1 MAHRQESENNP
12 QGREIPSQ
20 VKTLKNI
27 PRFCRLIWQIAPGL
41 SSINIILRII
51 QAVLPVS
58 ILYVGKEVIDEV
70 VSLSGKGASS
80 ELFWNSETL
89 LFWIIIGLSVA
100 ILFNIL
106 TRFTRLSDTLLG
118 DWVNNETS
126 VSLMLQ
132 ASSLELQY
140 FEDPDFYDSLNRART
155 HASNRIKL
163 ISIILDQI
171 QRFVTLAAL
180 LTALVIFS
188 PMLLVFLILI
198 VIPTFLTESHFNKK
212 DYKLTQKWTSERREM
227 NYLRMIAMQDQ
238 VAKEVKVFGLEKFIT
253 NRFRELA
260 TGYYYAK
267 KKIAINRN
275 IIGSLFNVLTT
286 TSYYSAYIFVLHQ
299 TVSGVLTIGTMTFLG
314 GAFKRMQGILQS
326 SVRNFS
332 QVAEIGLYLQ
342 DFFDF
347 LDMSLAQPTD
357 DGREIRPV
365 PDLEGSEIRFENVS
379 FKYFGSDQYA
389 IKNLSFTLQAGER
402 LALVGENGAGK
413 TTLVKLLARLYLPT
427 EGRILWN
434 GVDIQQFD
442 YEEYRSNIGV
452 IFQDFVRF
460 MFTAKENIFVGNIT
474 EKDNQTLIETAATK
488 SLADVIINKF
498 KNRYDQMLGKKFKGG
513 TELSGGQWQKIALAR
528 AYMRTA
534 SLVILDEPTSALD
547 ARSEHEVFLRFSEL
561 MQGKSAI
568 LISHR
573 FSTVR
578 MADKILFLE
587 KGEILEFG
595 THQALIDKDG
605 KYAELFQLQARGY
618 A

>member
-1 MAHRQESENNP
+1 MVLNQESKNISR
-12 QGREIPSQ
+12 REEVLSQ

-27 PRFCRLIWQIAPGL
+27 PRFCRLVWTIAPGL
-41 SSINIILRII
+41 SSINIFLRVI

-70 VSLSGKGASS
+70 VELSQKGASS
-80 ELFWNSETL
+80 ELFWSSETL
-89 LFWIIIGLSVA
+89 LFWIITGLCIG

-106 TRFTRLSDTLLG
+106 TRFTKLSDTLLG

-140 FEDPDFYDSLNRART
+140 FEDPNFYDSLDLART
-155 HASNRIKL
+155 HARNRIKL

-171 QRFVTLAAL
+171 QLFITLTAL
-180 LTALVIFS
+180 LTALMVFS
-188 PMLLVFLILI
+188 PLLLTFLILI
-198 VIPTFLTESHFNKK
+198 VIPTFIAESHFNKK

-227 NYLRMIAMQDQ
+227 NYLLLIAMQDQ

-253 NRFRELA
+253 NRFRKLA

-267 KKIAINRN
+267 KKIALNRN

-286 TSYYSAYIFVLHQ
+286 TSYYSAYVFVLHQ

-326 SVRNFS
+326 TARNFS
-332 QVAEIGLYLQ
+332 QVTEIGLYLQ

-347 LDMSLAQPTD
+347 LDMSLAKPMDNGQ
-357 DGREIRPV
+357 EVKPV
-365 PDLEGSEIRFENVS
+365 PDLEDSEIKFENVS

-389 IKNLSFTLQAGER
+389 IKNISFTLQAGER

-413 TTLVKLLARLYLPT
+413 TTLVKLLARLYRPT

-442 YEEYRSNIGV
+442 YEEYRSKIGV

-474 EKDNQTLIETAATK
+474 EKSNQALIKDAATK

-498 KNRYDQMLGKKFKGG
+498 NNGYDQMLGKRFKGG
-513 TELSGGQWQKIALAR
+513 IELSGGQWQKIALAR

-534 SLVILDEPTSALD
+534 NLVILDEPTSALD
-547 ARSEHEVFLRFSEL
+547 ARSEHEVFLRFTEL
-561 MQGKSAI
+561 MEGKSAI

-595 THQALIDKDG
+595 THQALIDENG
-605 KYAELFQLQARGY
+605 KYAELFLLQARGY
-618 A
+618 S